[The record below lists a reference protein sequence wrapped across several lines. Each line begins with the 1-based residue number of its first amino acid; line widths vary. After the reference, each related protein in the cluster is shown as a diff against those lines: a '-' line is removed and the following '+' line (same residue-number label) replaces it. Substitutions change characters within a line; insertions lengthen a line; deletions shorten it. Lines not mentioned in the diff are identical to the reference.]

1 MSAERDD
8 LRVGPVKAG
17 VRGIVAGSL
26 PLYSAA
32 VRPSAG
38 ATWSRVLSRGSEAVR
53 GRTHRVHRRCRAA
66 PDHAGSAGR
75 VTGRVR
81 WEITGG
87 EQVPAQAAALHEQA
101 RIAGGRGGYN
111 PALTPLD
118 PARAPAPGWADP
130 PYRRAFPCRPP
141 AAAAQGEAP
150 LAQ

>member
-66 PDHAGSAGR
+66 PDHAGSAGG

-87 EQVPAQAAALHEQA
+87 EQVPAHAA
-101 RIAGGRGGYN
+101 
-111 PALTPLD
+111 PL
-118 PARAPAPGWADP
+118 PQHPPPPPAPRASPLP
-130 PYRRAFPCRPP
+130 PPP
-141 AAAAQGEAP
+141 S
-150 LAQ
+150 